1 MTTSNPQ
8 TLGAVNGTP
17 IVADLGLGLGTDV
30 LARVTLSADYV
41 MTNPPGFPLRPPAD
55 SEISKRLF
63 PTVPNGTTCKFLKP
77 EAAALVAAGAAVY
90 A

>member
-1 MTTSNPQ
+1 MTWSNPQ

-17 IVADLGLGLGTDV
+17 IVADIGGGLGNDV
-30 LARVTLSADYV
+30 IALVTLSTDYV
-41 MTNPPGFPLRPPAD
+41 MVNPPGFPLRPPAVG
-55 SEISKRLF
+55 EVSKRLW